1 MATCYIGMNTVC
13 SHHSIMLS
21 GLSTTGRSD
30 SILIECPG
38 SFLTCILILYL
49 YHITMCSLQNT
60 LVLVI

>member
-21 GLSTTGRSD
+21 GLSTTGQSD

-38 SFLTCILILYL
+38 S
-49 YHITMCSLQNT
+49 
-60 LVLVI
+60 